1 MLNRLR
7 EQIQPLLITVGTQFS
22 RINPSPNFWSGLGLI
37 ASIIAAV
44 VYGSAFIFD
53 YAYSYYFSFIGGLF
67 LLLSGFF
74 DLVDGCVARRVKEA
88 SKKGAFLDSIF
99 DKVSESIVFMGIA
112 VGTLASPLSCI
123 VALTSSLLVSY
134 VRARSESLGISL
146 QGIGIGE
153 RAERLLLLA
162 VIGMLPIQGSVQWA
176 VIIVSIVAS
185 FTLVQRTWE
194 INQRL

>member
-1 MLNRLR
+1 MMT
-7 EQIQPLLITVGTQFS
+7 IGTQFS
-22 RINPSPNFWSGLGLI
+22 RINPSPNFWSGIGLV

-53 YAYSYYFSFIGGLF
+53 YAYSYHFSVIGGLF

-74 DLVDGCVARRVKEA
+74 DLVDGCVARQAKEA
-88 SKKGAFLDSIF
+88 SKRGAFLDSIF
-99 DKVSESIVFMGIA
+99 DKVSESIVFVGIA
-112 VGTLASPLSCI
+112 IGTLASPLSCI

-162 VIGMLPIQGSVQWA
+162 VIGMLPIQGAMQWA
-176 VIIVSIVAS
+176 VIIVSIVAG
-185 FTLVQRTWE
+185 FTLAQRTWKVSK
-194 INQRL
+194 RL